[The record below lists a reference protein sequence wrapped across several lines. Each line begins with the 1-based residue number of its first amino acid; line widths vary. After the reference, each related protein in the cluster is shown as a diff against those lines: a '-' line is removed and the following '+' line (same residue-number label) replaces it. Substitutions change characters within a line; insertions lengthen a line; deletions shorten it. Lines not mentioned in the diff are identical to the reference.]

1 VHENRKQALLLDGSI
16 TLEQSSWGKSLYVQ
30 GKVPVDLPDFIDDII
45 NVGLENLYA
54 SRTC

>member
-1 VHENRKQALLLDGSI
+1 LDSSI